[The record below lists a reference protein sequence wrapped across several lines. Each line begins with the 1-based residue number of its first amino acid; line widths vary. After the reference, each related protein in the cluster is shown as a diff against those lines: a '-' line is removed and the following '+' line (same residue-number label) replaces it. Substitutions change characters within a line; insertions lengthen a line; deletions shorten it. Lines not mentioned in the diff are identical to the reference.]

1 MMDTVERIRRDGY
14 SKELTSLAGLYEY
27 QQLCKDTIKANRDYV
42 SLYNHMGCCWYH
54 EGIIEKSAS
63 VVVELSVKRVVEVDR
78 QLKKVLG
85 VNGIEHNVVL
95 NLNDDGERWEGDV
108 LQNKPYG
115 WGVLYDSENRM
126 AYEGFRIGDVNVC
139 YGTRYYSD
147 IGVIEYEGEWFEG
160 MRWGRGILYDRSG
173 KAMFDGEWMK
183 DEQLSKKVVVSEE
196 NQFLH
201 NRIEELIVS
210 DDSCTGEEWKA
221 LDLSL
226 MPNLK
231 EFIVGDNCFSYVYE
245 VKLMGLNQL
254 ERVVIGEY
262 SFGEGNANNCN
273 ICGHFYLRDCER
285 VKELKIDN
293 CSFQGYSVCEI
304 DGVPS
309 LEVIELGVPDEGGDV
324 FYATKCFE
332 LKSVSHRMS
341 LQIDLPKLRTL
352 IIGYEGFCWC
362 RRFVLESKRF
372 VGL

>member
-1 MMDTVERIRRDGY
+1 MERIRRDGY
-14 SKELTSLAGLYEY
+14 SKELAPLAGLYEY

-54 EGIIEKSAS
+54 EGIVEKSAS

-78 QLKKVLG
+78 QLKMVLG

-108 LQNKPYG
+108 LDGIPYG

-147 IGVIEYEGEWFEG
+147 IGVIEYEGEWCEG
-160 MRWGRGILYDRSG
+160 KKWGRGVQYNRSG
-173 KAMFDGEWMK
+173 KTVFDGEWMNG
-183 DEQLSKKVVVSEE
+183 EQLSKRVVLSEE
-196 NQFLH
+196 NQLLH

-210 DDSCTGEEWKA
+210 DDSCTGEEWRA

-231 EFIVGDNCFSYVYE
+231 EFIVGDNCFTYVYE
-245 VKLMGLNQL
+245 VKLIGLNQL
-254 ERVVIGEY
+254 ERVVIGES
-262 SFGEGNANNCN
+262 SFAEEDAYYCHTY
-273 ICGHFYLRDCER
+273 GHFYLKDCER
-285 VKELKIDN
+285 VKELKIDRG
-293 CSFQGYSVCEI
+293 SFKQYSVCEI

-309 LEVIELGVPDEGGDV
+309 LEVIELGVPDKGGAV
-324 FYATKCFE
+324 FFATKCFE
-332 LKSVSHRMS
+332 LKSVSHRVNS
-341 LQIDLPKLRTL
+341 QVDLPKLRKL
-352 IIGYEGFCWC
+352 LLSNEGLCWC
-362 RRFVLESKRF
+362 YRFVLESE
-372 VGL
+372 

>member
-1 MMDTVERIRRDGY
+1 MERIRRDGY
-14 SKELTSLAGLYEY
+14 SKELTPLAGLYEY

-54 EGIIEKSAS
+54 EGLVEKSAS

-85 VNGIEHNVVL
+85 VNEIEHNVVL

-108 LQNKPYG
+108 LDGIPYG

-147 IGVIEYEGEWFEG
+147 IGVIEYEGEWCEG
-160 MRWGRGILYDRSG
+160 KKWGRGVQYNRSG
-173 KAMFDGEWMK
+173 KTVFDGEWMNG
-183 DEQLSKKVVVSEE
+183 EQLSKRVVLSEE
-196 NQFLH
+196 NQLLH

-210 DDSCTGEEWKA
+210 DDSCTGEEWRA

-231 EFIVGDNCFSYVYE
+231 EFIVGDNCFTYVYE
-245 VKLMGLNQL
+245 VKLIGLNQL
-254 ERVVIGEY
+254 ERVVIGES
-262 SFGEGNANNCN
+262 SFAEEDAYYCHTY
-273 ICGHFYLRDCER
+273 GHFYLKDCER
-285 VKELKIDN
+285 VKELKMDRG
-293 CSFQGYSVCEI
+293 SFKQYSVCEI

-309 LEVIELGVPDEGGDV
+309 LEVIELGVPDKGGAV
-324 FYATKCFE
+324 FFATKCFE
-332 LKSVSHRMS
+332 LKSVSHRVNS
-341 LQIDLPKLRTL
+341 QVDLPKLRKL
-352 IIGYEGFCWC
+352 LLSNEGLCWC
-362 RRFVLESKRF
+362 YRFVLESE
-372 VGL
+372 